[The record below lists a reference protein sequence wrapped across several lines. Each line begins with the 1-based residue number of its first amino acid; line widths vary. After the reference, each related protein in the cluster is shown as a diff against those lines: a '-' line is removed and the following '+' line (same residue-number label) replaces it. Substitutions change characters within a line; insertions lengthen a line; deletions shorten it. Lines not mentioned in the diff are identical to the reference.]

1 MRDNAIRLVLFV
13 ALLLIGPRALAHRFS
28 QPQQDKA
35 KETKTSP
42 EAEMQKQQKQQQVLR
57 ILAVLRATGDGAKDW
72 NDVAAASKTQAQIAD
87 LMWDFD
93 AEAGR
98 YYLIKAWET
107 ARRIDYPKQQE
118 RSAFRNTSSRTDA
131 AREAMLVARKRA
143 PDLAKKWLD
152 QMVHDVD
159 SDRANDQRGTFDDR
173 TTRSAVLLQMAM
185 QIVGENP
192 EAAADLAME
201 SLSDGVSF
209 GFQEILLKIQEKDF
223 GLAQRVFRAA
233 LARLRTAGMLD
244 PNELLIL
251 NAYLYTPGRTMATN
265 TGENPNKI
273 QLAVGQNRPLITAA
287 AQLNPALAVE
297 FLNVAADLL
306 ITAPSPSTTSDPQLT
321 ARAQIT
327 AITSLIAKVAQ
338 VSPEKGA
345 MLAQRLQLLT
355 AEAQFTSEPSK
366 APEGELETHRGETAS
381 EYNERRVD
389 YLEKLAEQEKT
400 TLGRDIAYA
409 KAALATTVDR
419 YQRGWDIAGKID
431 DDGLREHVRNGI
443 VYRAALYFM
452 GRNDLDRAYDLTA
465 RNTDVVQRAASLVV
479 GAQSLIKAKDTIR
492 AGQWLQEA
500 RALIRRTDP
509 EEGSVRVAF
518 GVVSAYGKFD
528 GLISFDA
535 LLEAVR
541 MMNKTKLT
549 PGDPDR
555 VPLLRRF
562 SGLEMPDF
570 TYGTAGF
577 SLKAAI
583 GGFGPK
589 DFEAVLDAINKI
601 TIQDIRGV
609 ATLELCRKYLTSAGP
624 PPGS

>member
-1 MRDNAIRLVLFV
+1 MRDNTICLVLLV
-13 ALLLIGPRALAHRFS
+13 AFLMIGPRALAHRFS
-28 QPQQDKA
+28 PSQQDKT
-35 KETKTSP
+35 KEMKTSP
-42 EAEMQKQQKQQQVLR
+42 EAELQKQQRQQQVSR

-72 NDVAAASKTQAQIAD
+72 NDVAAASRTQAQIAD

-93 AEAGR
+93 AVSGR
-98 YYLIKAWET
+98 YYLIKGWES

-118 RSAFRNTSSRTDA
+118 RSAFRNTSPRTDA
-131 AREAMLVARKRA
+131 AREVMLVARKRA
-143 PDLAKKWLD
+143 PDLARKWLD
-152 QMVHDVD
+152 QMVNDVD
-159 SDRANDQRGTFDDR
+159 SDRTNEKRGTFDDR
-173 TTRSAVLLQMAM
+173 TTRSAVLLQMAI
-185 QIVGENP
+185 QIVSQNP
-192 EAAADLAME
+192 EAAADMAME

-209 GFQEILLKIQEKDF
+209 GFQEVLLRIQEQNF

-265 TGENPNKI
+265 TGDNPNKI
-273 QLAVGQNRPLITAA
+273 QMAVGLNQPRITAA

-306 ITAPSPSTTSDPQLT
+306 LTAPAPSTTADPQLT
-321 ARAQIT
+321 SRAQIS

-338 VSPEKGA
+338 VSPEKA
-345 MLAQRLQLLT
+345 ALLAQRLQALN
-355 AEAQFTSEPSK
+355 AEAQFTSEPAK
-366 APEGELETHRGETAS
+366 APEGELETRRGETAS

-389 YLEKLAEQEKT
+389 NLEKLAEEEKT

-409 KAALATTVDR
+409 KAALATTVDGH
-419 YQRGWDIAGKID
+419 QRGWDIAGKID
-431 DDGLREHVRNGI
+431 DDGLRENVRNSI
-443 VYRAALYFM
+443 VYRAALHFM
-452 GRNDLDRAYDLTA
+452 SKNDLDRAYDLA
-465 RNTDVVQRAASLVV
+465 AKNTDVVQRAASLVV
-479 GAQSLIKAKDTIR
+479 GAHSLIKAKDTIR
-492 AGQWLQEA
+492 AAQWLQEA
-500 RALIRRTDP
+500 RALLRKTEP
-509 EEGSVRVAF
+509 EESSVRVAF
-518 GVVSAYGKFD
+518 GIVSAYAKFD
-528 GLISFDA
+528 SLVSFDA
-535 LLEAVR
+535 LSEAVR

-583 GGFGPK
+583 GGFGLK

-601 TIQDIRGV
+601 TLQDLRGV
-609 ATLELCRKYLTSAGP
+609 ATVELCRKYLMLTDPSPA
-624 PPGS
+624 S

>member
-1 MRDNAIRLVLFV
+1 M
-13 ALLLIGPRALAHRFS
+13 
-28 QPQQDKA
+28 
-35 KETKTSP
+35 
-42 EAEMQKQQKQQQVLR
+42 
-57 ILAVLRATGDGAKDW
+57 
-72 NDVAAASKTQAQIAD
+72 
-87 LMWDFD
+87 
-93 AEAGR
+93 
-98 YYLIKAWET
+98 
-107 ARRIDYPKQQE
+107 
-118 RSAFRNTSSRTDA
+118 
-131 AREAMLVARKRA
+131 
-143 PDLAKKWLD
+143 
-152 QMVHDVD
+152 
-159 SDRANDQRGTFDDR
+159 
-173 TTRSAVLLQMAM
+173 
-185 QIVGENP
+185 
-192 EAAADLAME
+192 AME

-209 GFQEILLKIQEKDF
+209 GFQEVLLRIQEQNF

-251 NAYLYTPGRTMATN
+251 NAYLYTPGRTLAAN

-273 QLAVGQNRPLITAA
+273 QLAVGLNPPRITAA

-306 ITAPSPSTTSDPQLT
+306 LTAPLPSTTADPQLT
-321 ARAQIT
+321 SRAQIT
-327 AITSLIAKVAQ
+327 AITSLMAKVAQ

-345 MLAQRLQLLT
+345 MLAQRLQSLT

-366 APEGELETHRGETAS
+366 APEGELETRRGETAT

-389 YLEKLAEQEKT
+389 YLEELAAQEKT

-419 YQRGWDIAGKID
+419 HQRGWDIAGKID
-431 DDGLREHVRNGI
+431 DGGLRENVRNSI
-443 VYRAALYFM
+443 VYRAALHFI
-452 GRNDLDRAYDLTA
+452 GKNDLDRAYDLTA
-465 RNTDVVQRAASLVV
+465 KNADVVQRAASLVV

-492 AGQWLQEA
+492 AAQWLQEA
-500 RALIRRTDP
+500 RGLIRRIDP
-509 EEGSVRVAF
+509 EESSVRVAF
-518 GVVSAYGKFD
+518 GVVAAYGIFD
-528 GLISFDA
+528 SLLSFDA
-535 LLEAVR
+535 LAEAVR

-555 VPLLRRF
+555 VPLLHRF

-583 GGFGPK
+583 GGFGPN

-601 TIQDIRGV
+601 TLKDLRGV
-609 ATLELCRKYLTSAGP
+609 ATVELCRKYLTSAAP
-624 PPGS
+624 VPAS